1 MKKIFLGFIILFTSI
16 ITAQD
21 NGSFY
26 GGFESNSQW
35 LLDDDGLNFTAPED
49 QFRANNYL
57 LLNYS
62 LGKFTA
68 GIQYESYLPSA
79 LLGYAPVYDGE
90 NGIGTYY
97 LNFKNETLDIT
108 GGYFYEQFGSGLI
121 LRSWEDRQ
129 LGLNNALKGVRVN
142 FKPTDYL
149 DVTGLFGQQRNGFE
163 VSDGTIQGV
172 NADLD
177 LGQMLDLEK
186 VGITAGASYV
196 GRFQD
201 RGTNDT
207 IPSTVNAY
215 GGRLDF
221 DAGKFYGGI
230 EVIIKDPDAIANE
243 GALVSNKL
251 YDGTAM
257 LVNAGYAKKGLGIN
271 GTFRRLE
278 NFSFYSDRLAEGNTF
293 NQEVINYVPG
303 LTKQQDYL
311 LTNIYVYNPQPRL
324 VIESFGQQSGE
335 VGTQFDL
342 FYSLKKGTTL
352 GGKYGTKIAVNFSY
366 WNGLDAQYNIENK
379 WYEAKFIG
387 NGPRLFRDFSIE
399 IKRRLTKKFSTVL
412 TFQDVIID
420 KGVSL
425 GGPIGT
431 QGDIAAKIG
440 VFEGTYRLDGGKSV
454 RFVLQHLWSEQDRKN
469 WVASVLEYNFNSR
482 FAVYI
487 ADAYNYGGEGE
498 IHYYNL
504 GGSYSKGNTRLGLNY
519 GRQRG
524 GLICIGG
531 VCRFV
536 PENTG
541 LSANLTVSF

>member
-1 MKKIFLGFIILFTSI
+1 
-16 ITAQD
+16 
-21 NGSFY
+21 
-26 GGFESNSQW
+26 
-35 LLDDDGLNFTAPED
+35 LDDEGLNFTAPED

-57 LLNYS
+57 LLNYA

-129 LGLNNALKGVRVN
+129 LGINNALKGVRVN

-163 VSDGTIQGV
+163 VSDGTIQGI
-172 NADLD
+172 NAEID
-177 LGQMLDLEK
+177 LGQVLNLEK
-186 VGITAGASYV
+186 IGITAGTSYV

-257 LVNAGYAKKGLGIN
+257 LVNAGYAQKGLGIN

-342 FYSLKKGTTL
+342 FYSLKKGSTL

-399 IKRRLTKKFSTVL
+399 IKRRLTKKLSTVL

-440 VFEGTYRLDGGKSV
+440 VLEGTYSFGGGKSL

-482 FAVYI
+482 FAMYI

-498 IHYYNL
+498 IHYYNI
-504 GGSYSKGNTRLGLNY
+504 GGSYSKGNTRLGINY

-524 GLICIGG
+524 GLICVGG

>member
-1 MKKIFLGFIILFTSI
+1 MKKLFLGIAILFSGSLI
-16 ITAQD
+16 AQD
-21 NGSFY
+21 TGNFF

-35 LLDDDGLNFTAPED
+35 LLDDEGINFVAPED

-62 LGKFTA
+62 LGNFTA
-68 GIQYESYLPSA
+68 GVQYESYLPSA
-79 LLGYAPVYDGE
+79 LLGYAPVYDGK
-90 NGIGTYY
+90 NNIGTYY

-129 LGLNNALKGVRVN
+129 LGLNNALKGIRVN

-149 DVTGLFGQQRNGFE
+149 EVTGVFGQQRNGFE

-172 NADLD
+172 NADMDVSNALKI
-177 LGQMLDLEK
+177 EN
-186 VGITAGASYV
+186 VGITVGASYV
-196 GRFQD
+196 GRYQD

-215 GGRLDF
+215 GGRLDI

-230 EVIIKDPDAIANE
+230 EVITKGPDAIANE
-243 GALVSNKL
+243 GVLVSNKL

-257 LVNAGYAKKGLGIN
+257 LVNAGYAQKGLGIN

-293 NQEVINYVPG
+293 NQQVINYVPG

-335 VGTQFDL
+335 VGTQFDV

-352 GGKYGTKIAVNFSY
+352 GGKYGTKIAFNFSY
-366 WNGLDAQYNIENK
+366 WNGLDAEYNLENR
-379 WYEAKFIG
+379 WYKAKFVG
-387 NGPRLFRDFSIE
+387 NGPRLFKDFSIE
-399 IKRRLTKKFSTVL
+399 IKKRLTKEFSTVL
-412 TFQDVIID
+412 TFQDVVID

-425 GGPIGT
+425 GGPLGT
-431 QGDIAAKIG
+431 QGDIKAKIG
-440 VFEGTYRLDGGKSV
+440 VFEGTYKFGGGKSV

-482 FAVYI
+482 FAVYV
-487 ADAYNYGGEGE
+487 ADAYNYGGVGD
-498 IHYYNL
+498 IHYYNA
-504 GGSYSKGNTRLGLNY
+504 GGSYSKGSTRVAINY

-524 GLICIGG
+524 GLICVGG

-541 LSANLTVSF
+541 VSANLTVNF

>member
-536 PENTG
+536 PETLG
-541 LSANLTVSF
+541 

>member
-440 VFEGTYRLDGGKSV
+440 VLEGTYRLDGGKSV

>member
-1 MKKIFLGFIILFTSI
+1 MKNLFLGIAILFCSSI
-16 ITAQD
+16 IAQD
-21 NGSFY
+21 NGTFF

-35 LLDDDGLNFTAPED
+35 LLADDGINFVAPED

-68 GIQYESYLPSA
+68 GVQYESYLPSA
-79 LLGYAPVYDGE
+79 LLGYAPIYDGQ
-90 NGIGTYY
+90 NNIGTYY

-121 LRSWEDRQ
+121 LRSWEERQ

-149 DVTGLFGQQRNGFE
+149 DLTGLFGQQRNGFE
-163 VSDGTIQGV
+163 LSDGTIQGV
-172 NADLD
+172 NADVDVSNALKI
-177 LGQMLDLEK
+177 EK
-186 VGITAGASYV
+186 VGITFGASYV
-196 GRFQD
+196 ARYQD

-215 GGRLDF
+215 SARLDI

-230 EVIIKDPDAIANE
+230 EVITKDPDAIANE

-257 LVNAGYAKKGLGIN
+257 LVNAGYAQKGLGIN

-278 NFSFYSDRLAEGNTF
+278 NFSFFSDRLAEGNTF
-293 NQEVINYVPG
+293 NQQVVGYVPG

-335 VGTQFDL
+335 VGTQFDV
-342 FYSLKKGTTL
+342 FYSLKKGSAL
-352 GGKYGTKIAVNFSY
+352 GGKYGTKIAFNFSY
-366 WNGLDAQYNIENK
+366 WNGLDAEYDITNR

-387 NGPRLFRDFSIE
+387 NGPRLFKDFSIE
-399 IKRRLTKKFSTVL
+399 IKKRITKEFRTVL
-412 TFQDVIID
+412 TFQDVVID

-431 QGDIAAKIG
+431 QGDIKAKIG
-440 VFEGTYRLDGGKSV
+440 VAEGTYTFGGGKSM
-454 RFVLQHLWSEQDRKN
+454 RFVLQHLWSDNDRKN
-469 WVASVLEYNFNSR
+469 WAAAVVEYNFNSR

-487 ADAYNYGGEGE
+487 ADSFNYEGEGK
-498 IHYYNL
+498 IHYYNI
-504 GGSYSKGNTRLGLNY
+504 GGSYSKGRARLGVNY

-524 GLICIGG
+524 GLICVGG

-541 LSANLTVSF
+541 VSANLSVNF